1 MNDLRNLKILLK
13 NMGMTKDV
21 KEKLRHTG
29 KNIIDLDSESSE
41 SNQSDQKEVSV
52 GSVQVEEEKSAVG
65 GNNLQETLEERLQFQ
80 IVSRS
85 KSKERATINQ

>member
-65 GNNLQETLEERLQFQ
+65 GNNLHETLE
-80 IVSRS
+80 
-85 KSKERATINQ
+85 